1 MTICLSIIGAIIALT
16 EVGFLIFQYAKESV
30 RRRRSETITVYN
42 QIFNDTYKLRDQ
54 YSTTTQNT
62 SFAAEEIYKNPDLY
76 KNIMGLLTTLES
88 FSKGLEYGVY
98 DFKTFVYLT
107 PNEMFEI
114 LCSLKQF
121 VYEERKKKSYDLL
134 FDGFI
139 YLTDILSISIQTK
152 LSGKDIHF
160 KYTKLKRR
168 R

>member
-1 MTICLSIIGAIIALT
+1 MNTCLSVVGAMIALT
-16 EVGFLIFQYAKESV
+16 EVGFLIYLYVRESV
-30 RRRRSETITVYN
+30 RKRRSETITVYN
-42 QIFNDTYKLRDQ
+42 NIFQDTYELRDQ
-54 YSTTTQNT
+54 YVSETKKTAF
-62 SFAAEEIYKNPDLY
+62 SAEEIYKSPILY
-76 KNIMGLLTTLES
+76 KAVMNYLTTLES

-98 DFKTFVYLT
+98 DFKTFIYLT

-152 LSGKDIHF
+152 LSGKDVHF
-160 KYTKLKRR
+160 KYTKLKRGN
-168 R
+168 